1 MTPESCPNCGA
12 EVPSGATA
20 CPECGSSAET
30 GWSESADADRLGLPD
45 ESFNYEE
52 FIESEFGAR
61 PSKRSKAKRFWR
73 GVAVVMLT
81 AMVIGLCYSLLK

>member
-12 EVPSGATA
+12 EVPPGAMA

-30 GWSESADADRLGLPD
+30 GWSESAAADRLGLPD

-61 PSKRSKAKRFWR
+61 PSKPSTAKRFWR
-73 GVAVVMLT
+73 GVAVVMLVGV
-81 AMVIGLCYSLLK
+81 AIGLCYSLLK

>member
-20 CPECGSSAET
+20 CPACGSSAET
-30 GWSESADADRLGLPD
+30 GWSELAAADRLGLPD

-52 FIESEFGAR
+52 FIESEFGAQ
-61 PSKRSKAKRFWR
+61 PSKPPKAKRFWR
-73 GVAVVMLT
+73 GVALVIV
-81 AMVIGLCYSLLK
+81 AVMVIGLFYALMK